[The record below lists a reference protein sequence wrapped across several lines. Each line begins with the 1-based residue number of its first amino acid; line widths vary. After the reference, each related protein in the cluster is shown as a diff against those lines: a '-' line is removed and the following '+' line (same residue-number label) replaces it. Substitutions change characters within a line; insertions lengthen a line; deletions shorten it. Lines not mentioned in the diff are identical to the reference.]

1 MSDLLA
7 RAHKLAD
14 DVLFPAAIDVDRNG
28 VVPESHWQ
36 RLADEGLYGLA
47 APPEHGGPGLEL
59 PELLAVLETMAG
71 GCLATTFTWVQ
82 HHGVVRALA
91 STANERLRE
100 ELLADTVAGRL
111 RAGIAFAGVIPDPPR
126 MRATRVDGGW
136 MLTGDGPF
144 VSGWGIIDVLQVSAS
159 DTATGDIIGGILR
172 AEQQEGITRVERLS
186 LVAADATNTVSL
198 RLDDLFLPDDRI
210 VSRVPRAEF
219 LANQI
224 LGVRFN
230 GTLPVGLV
238 ERCARLLE
246 ARGQDEVAAR
256 LRSECEAVRGR
267 LDAGLADI
275 TTMISARADA
285 AQLAVRAAC
294 ALVTAG
300 GGDALVH
307 TNHAQRLARE
317 AMFTLV
323 AASRAELK
331 RELTDRFSRGCPP
344 AT

>member
-1 MSDLLA
+1 M
-7 RAHKLAD
+7 
-14 DVLFPAAIDVDRNG
+14 
-28 VVPESHWQ
+28 
-36 RLADEGLYGLA
+36 
-47 APPEHGGPGLEL
+47 
-59 PELLAVLETMAG
+59 LETMAG

-224 LGVRFN
+224 FGVRFN

-246 ARGQDEVAAR
+246 AGGQDEVAAAA
-256 LRSECEAVRGR
+256 AVR
-267 LDAGLADI
+267 
-275 TTMISARADA
+275 
-285 AQLAVRAAC
+285 V
-294 ALVTAG
+294 
-300 GGDALVH
+300 
-307 TNHAQRLARE
+307 
-317 AMFTLV
+317 
-323 AASRAELK
+323 
-331 RELTDRFSRGCPP
+331 
-344 AT
+344 